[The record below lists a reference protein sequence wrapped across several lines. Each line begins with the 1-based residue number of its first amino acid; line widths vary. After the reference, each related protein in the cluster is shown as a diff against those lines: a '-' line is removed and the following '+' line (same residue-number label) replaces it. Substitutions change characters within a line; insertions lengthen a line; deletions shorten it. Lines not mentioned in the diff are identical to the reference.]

1 VKATERNK
9 KEIQDW
15 LKRIIDSCDNT
26 FHFEGA
32 QILINKFKEI
42 CKKES
47 EWIEVQDYYNIK
59 YNKVHGIIN

>member
-1 VKATERNK
+1 MKATERNK